1 LREFAPKRGLRIVR
15 TAPEPGDR
23 YNPVLDSGHKELSL
37 PHPDLSTHG
46 LPLKDEATIATLA
59 HETDTDAALVKDL
72 YAEELAILQTQASVK
87 NFIGV
92 IAARR
97 VRQRIASARRHGR
110 PVKTRAA

>member
-1 LREFAPKRGLRIVR
+1 M
-15 TAPEPGDR
+15 
-23 YNPVLDSGHKELSL
+23 

-46 LPLKDEATIATLA
+46 LPLKHEATIATLA
-59 HETDTDAALVKDL
+59 QETDTDAAIVKDL
-72 YAEELAILQTQASVK
+72 YDEELAILQTQASVK

-110 PVKTRAA
+110 SVKPRAA